1 MKLPDGPK
9 TLPFIQLLQWIDNPL
24 KFMDSCSQRYGD
36 CFTVRFGKF
45 KPMVFFSNPQA
56 IEQIFTSNTE
66 QFDSG
71 RANLV
76 LRPWVGDKSLLLLD
90 GRSHQRQRKLLT
102 PPFHGDRMKSYG
114 EMICNITERVI
125 SAWQIDEPFSVR
137 EAMQEIS
144 LSVILQTVFGLQGG
158 DRTEKLKQLLTDLLD
173 MTASPVSSSMVFFK
187 ALQQDLGSWSP
198 WGRFVRLRAH
208 IDEIIYAE
216 ISDRRQHPDSSRVD
230 ILSLLMAAKDENGE
244 LMSDVELRDELL
256 TLLTAGHE
264 TTASALT
271 WALYWIHYLP
281 EVKCKLMDDLASV
294 GNLDFSAISK
304 LPYLNAVCQ
313 ETLRIYPIAM
323 LTFFR
328 IANAPINIMGQEFEP
343 ETVLTPCIYLTHHRP
358 DLYPE
363 PNQFKPERFLERQF
377 SPYEYIPFGGGN
389 RRCIGLAF
397 ALYEMK
403 LVLVTVMSRYSL
415 ALAGS
420 STVKPVRRGVTLAP
434 SSGKWLVAT
443 QRRSVI
449 LLGNLL
455 TAVEKV
461 RYQVCSDSR

>member
-9 TLPFIQLLQWIDNPL
+9 AAPFIQMLQWISNPL
-24 KFMDSCSQRYGD
+24 EFMDNCSQRYGD
-36 CFTVRFGKF
+36 CFTVRLANF
-45 KPMVFFSNPQA
+45 KPTVFFSNPQA
-56 IEQIFTSNTE
+56 IEQIFTSNLG

-71 RANLV
+71 RANSILQ
-76 LRPWVGDKSLLLLD
+76 PWVGDKSLLLLD

-125 SAWQIDEPFSVR
+125 SSWQINEPFSVR
-137 EAMQEIS
+137 KGMQEIS
-144 LSVILQTVFGLQGG
+144 LSVILQTVFGLQPG
-158 DRTEKLKQLLTDLLD
+158 DRSEKLKQLLTDLLD
-173 MTASPVSSSMVFFK
+173 MTSSPLSSSLVFFK
-187 ALQQDLGSWSP
+187 ALQQDLGAWSP
-198 WGRFVRLRAH
+198 WGRFVRQRAQ
-208 IDEIIYAE
+208 IDEIIYGE

-230 ILSLLMAAKDENGE
+230 ILSLLMSVTDENGE

-256 TLLTAGHE
+256 TLLVAGHE

-271 WALYWIHYLP
+271 WALYWIHHLP
-281 EVKCKLMDDLASV
+281 EVKSKLLDDLATV
-294 GNLDFSAISK
+294 GNLDFNAVAK

-323 LTFFR
+323 LAFFR

-377 SPYEYIPFGGGN
+377 SKSEYIPFGGSN
-389 RRCIGLAF
+389 RRCIGMAF

-403 LVLVTVMSRYSL
+403 LVLATVMSRYSL
-415 ALAGS
+415 AIAGNQA
-420 STVKPVRRGVTLAP
+420 VKPVRRGLTLAP
-434 SSGKWLVAT
+434 SGGKWLVAT
-443 QRRSVI
+443 QRHI
-449 LLGNLL
+449 
-455 TAVEKV
+455 
-461 RYQVCSDSR
+461 SREFASSR

>member
-1 MKLPDGPK
+1 M
-9 TLPFIQLLQWIDNPL
+9 
-24 KFMDSCSQRYGD
+24 
-36 CFTVRFGKF
+36 
-45 KPMVFFSNPQA
+45 
-56 IEQIFTSNTE
+56 
-66 QFDSG
+66 
-71 RANLV
+71 
-76 LRPWVGDKSLLLLD
+76 
-90 GRSHQRQRKLLT
+90 
-102 PPFHGDRMKSYG
+102 
-114 EMICNITERVI
+114 
-125 SAWQIDEPFSVR
+125 
-137 EAMQEIS
+137 
-144 LSVILQTVFGLQGG
+144 
-158 DRTEKLKQLLTDLLD
+158 
-173 MTASPVSSSMVFFK
+173 
-187 ALQQDLGSWSP
+187 
-198 WGRFVRLRAH
+198 RLRAH

-281 EVKCKLMDDLASV
+281 EVKRKLIDDLASV

-328 IANAPINIMGQEFEP
+328 IANSSINILEQEFEQD
-343 ETVLTPCIYLTHHRP
+343 TLLTPCIYLTHHRP

-363 PNQFKPERFLERQF
+363 PNQFKPERFLARQF

-403 LVLVTVMSRYSL
+403 LVLATVLSRYSL

-443 QRRSVI
+443 QRY
-449 LLGNLL
+449 
-455 TAVEKV
+455 T
-461 RYQVCSDSR
+461 SRELVNSR

>member
-1 MKLPDGPK
+1 MTLPDGPK
-9 TLPFIQLLQWIDNPL
+9 TPSFIQMIQWITNPL
-24 KFMDSCSQRYGD
+24 EFMDNCSQRYGD
-36 CFTVRFGKF
+36 CFTVRLANF

-56 IEQIFTSNTE
+56 IEEIFTSNLG

-71 RANLV
+71 RANFV
-76 LRPWVGDKSLLLLD
+76 LQPWVGDKSLLLLD

-114 EMICNITERVI
+114 EMICSITERVI
-125 SAWQIDEPFSVR
+125 SSIQIGEAFSVR
-137 EAMQEIS
+137 SAMQEIS
-144 LSVILQTVFGLQGG
+144 LSVILQTVFGLQPG
-158 DRTEKLKQLLTDLLD
+158 DRSEKLKQLLTNLLD
-173 MTASPVSSSMVFFK
+173 MTASPLSSTLVFFK
-187 ALQQDLGSWSP
+187 ALQQDLGAWSP
-198 WGRFVRLRAH
+198 WGRFVRQRAQ

-216 ISDRRQHPDSSRVD
+216 ICDRRQHPDSSRVD
-230 ILSLLMAAKDENGE
+230 ILSLLMAATDENGE

-256 TLLTAGHE
+256 TLLVAGHE

-281 EVKCKLMDDLASV
+281 EVKSKLVDDLATV

-328 IANAPINIMGQEFEP
+328 IANSPISIMGQFDKD
-343 ETVLTPCIYLTHHRP
+343 TLLTPCIYLTHHRP

-363 PNQFKPERFLERQF
+363 PKQFKPERFLERQF
-377 SPYEYIPFGGGN
+377 SSYEYLPFGGGN
-389 RRCIGLAF
+389 RRCIGMAF

-403 LVLVTVMSRYSL
+403 LVLATVMSRYSL
-415 ALAGS
+415 ALSGS
-420 STVKPVRRGVTLAP
+420 HDVKPVRRGITLAP
-434 SSGKWLVAT
+434 SGGKWLVAT
-443 QRRSVI
+443 QHHTYKELV
-449 LLGNLL
+449 
-455 TAVEKV
+455 
-461 RYQVCSDSR
+461 SR